1 MDIYRVTFIGHRRI
15 YDISE
20 IEEKLAPILTEL
32 LSTKEY
38 VEFYIGR
45 NGDFDEIAAS
55 VIKRIQKQTD
65 RNNSSLILVLPYV
78 VKDIEYYSEYYDEVI
93 IPHII
98 EKAHPKSAI
107 TLRNRWLIDL
117 SDMLISYT
125 ERKTGGAYATEKYAV
140 SQNKKVINLKKI
152 KS

>member
-93 IPHII
+93 IPYII

-125 ERKTGGAYATEKYAV
+125 ERNTGGAYATEKYAV
-140 SQNKKVINLKKI
+140 SLNKKVINLKKI

>member
-1 MDIYRVTFIGHRRI
+1 M
-15 YDISE
+15 
-20 IEEKLAPILTEL
+20 
-32 LSTKEY
+32 
-38 VEFYIGR
+38 
-45 NGDFDEIAAS
+45 
-55 VIKRIQKQTD
+55 
-65 RNNSSLILVLPYV
+65 PYV

-93 IPHII
+93 IPYII

-140 SQNKKVINLKKI
+140 SLNKKVINLKNI
-152 KS
+152 KVN

>member
-20 IEEKLAPILTEL
+20 IEERLAPILTEL

-93 IPHII
+93 IPYII

-140 SQNKKVINLKKI
+140 SLNKKVINLKKI

>member
-93 IPHII
+93 IPYII

-140 SQNKKVINLKKI
+140 SLNKKVINLKKI